1 MSAKKIKCLA
11 VDDEPLALSVLQKYI
26 ATVPALELTGSCAN
40 AVEALQK
47 LQQQPVDLLF
57 LDIQMPQILGTDFL
71 RTLKKAPKVI
81 FTTAYRKYAV
91 EGFELDAVDY
101 LLKPISFE
109 RFLKAVNK
117 VLHTDIEA
125 GSLEYQTHDNIFE
138 NSATAIYVRAERKMV
153 KVVLSDILYIEGLND
168 YVKIVTS
175 GRTIVTKQLLSAL
188 EETLPKELFVRIH
201 RSFIAAIGKIDSY
214 NADFIETGGRQLPI
228 GRLFKHDVNRLLN
241 SSSLLSS
248 RNATKNQ
255 NDVDKK
261 NKF

>member
-1 MSAKKIKCLA
+1 MSTKLIKCLA

-26 ATVPALELTGSCAN
+26 AAVPALELTGCSAN

-47 LQQQPVDLLF
+47 LQQQPIDLLF
-57 LDIQMPQILGTDFL
+57 LDIQMPQILGTDFI

-117 VLHTDIEA
+117 VLHTNIEA
-125 GSLEYQTHDNIFE
+125 GDAQYQTHENIPE
-138 NSATAIYVRAERKMV
+138 MSSNAIYVRSERKMV
-153 KVVLSDILYIEGLND
+153 KIVLSDILYIEGLND
-168 YVKIVTS
+168 YVKIVTAE
-175 GRTIVTKQLLSAL
+175 RTIVTKQLLSAL
-188 EETLPKELFVRIH
+188 EETLPKDLFARIH

-214 NADFIETGGRQLPI
+214 NADFIEIRKRELPI
-228 GRLFKHDVNRLLN
+228 GRLFKHDVNRILN
-241 SSSLLSS
+241 ASSLLSS
-248 RNATKNQ
+248 NGIVRNHGDNEKT
-255 NDVDKK
+255 
-261 NKF
+261 NKS